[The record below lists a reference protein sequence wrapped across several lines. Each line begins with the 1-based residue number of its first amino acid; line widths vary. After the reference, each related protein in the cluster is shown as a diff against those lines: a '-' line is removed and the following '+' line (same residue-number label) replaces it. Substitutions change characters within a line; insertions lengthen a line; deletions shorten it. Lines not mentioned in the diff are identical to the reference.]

1 MTRSIKSKD
10 GRGGKDIK
18 VNYKLDSGGEF
29 DIMGRDSSTELKN
42 RSIKLKHK
50 KRVFI
55 RIKRAKIKI
64 GERRSM
70 KTKKTLFL
78 TLTFLMVVLAVGC
91 QKSQT
96 EAEAEAAAQD
106 FKWQVD
112 KFADLRILRYQVPG
126 FEELPLAQKELI
138 YYLSEAALCGRDI
151 MFDQNYKHN
160 LTIRRTLDAIVEG
173 YKGDRTDPQ
182 WDKFIVYTKRVWFS
196 NGIHHHYATDKF
208 IPEFSADYF
217 EALVKESEGVEF
229 PLAEGKTLDDLITL
243 LNPILFDPAVDA
255 KKISQDS
262 TKDLIV
268 NSAVNF
274 YEGVTQKEVEEYYNS
289 IRDEDDPTPIWY
301 GLNSRVVKKNGKV
314 VEEVASVSGLYGP
327 AIQKIVYW
335 LEKAAGVAENDQQR
349 QVIEKLIEYYE
360 TGDLEKFDE
369 YNILWVKDTKSM
381 VDFVNGFIEQY
392 QDPMGI
398 KGSWESVVNFKD
410 LVATKRTDTISAN
423 AQWFEDNSPVDPRFK
438 KKEVKGVTAKV
449 ITAAMLGGDCY
460 PATPIGINLPNANW
474 IRKNHG
480 SKSVTIENITYAY
493 NQSSLDSGSGK
504 EFSFSEEELERAK
517 KYGAHAGNIHTDL
530 HEVLGHGSGQL
541 LPGVSSEVLKNYN
554 TPVEESRADLFAL
567 YYIMDDK
574 MVELGLLPNLDAARA
589 SYDAYI
595 KNGLMTQLR
604 RIQLGKTIEQAHMRG
619 RALIAYWVY
628 EKGQPENVI
637 SKEIKDSKTYFVIN
651 DYQKLRQLFGELL
664 KEVQRITSEGDYE
677 AAKDLVE
684 TYGVQIDQ
692 ELHKEVL
699 DRYAKLNLAAYG
711 GFMNPF
717 YTPVVE
723 DGKVVDVKIAYPDN
737 YVMQMLRYGKTY
749 SYLH

>member
-1 MTRSIKSKD
+1 MI
-10 GRGGKDIK
+10 
-18 VNYKLDSGGEF
+18 VA
-29 DIMGRDSSTELKN
+29 
-42 RSIKLKHK
+42 
-50 KRVFI
+50 V
-55 RIKRAKIKI
+55 
-64 GERRSM
+64 
-70 KTKKTLFL
+70 
-78 TLTFLMVVLAVGC
+78 VGC
-91 QKSQT
+91 QKSRT
-96 EAEAEAAAQD
+96 EPEAEATAPD

-160 LTIRRTLDAIVEG
+160 LAIRRTLDAIVEG
-173 YKGDRTDPQ
+173 YKGDRADPQ
-182 WDKFIVYTKRVWFS
+182 WEKFMLYTKRVWFS

-208 IPEFSADYF
+208 IPEFSTEYF
-217 EALVKESEGVEF
+217 EMLVKESEGVDF
-229 PLAEGKTLDDLITL
+229 PLAEGQSLDDLL
-243 LNPILFDPAVDA
+243 ASLNPILFDPTVDA
-255 KKISQDS
+255 KKISQDP
-262 TKDLIV
+262 TKDLV
-268 NSAVNF
+268 VHSAVNF
-274 YEGVTQKEVEEYYNS
+274 YEGVTQKEVEDYYMS
-289 IRDEDDPTPIWY
+289 IRVEDDPTPIWY
-301 GLNSRVVKKNGKV
+301 GLNSRVVKKDGKV
-314 VEEVASVSGLYGP
+314 VEEVASSNGLYGP

-349 QVIEKLIEYYE
+349 QVIEKLVEYYK

-369 YNILWVKDTKSM
+369 YNILWVNDTESM
-381 VDFVNGFIEQY
+381 VDFINGFIEQY

-410 LVATKRTDTISAN
+410 LAATKRTETISAN
-423 AQWFEDNSPVDPRFK
+423 AQWFEDNSPIDPRFK

-480 SKSVTIENITYAY
+480 SKSVTLENIMHAL
-493 NQSSLDSGSGK
+493 NQSSLESGLGK
-504 EFSFSEEELERAK
+504 EFSYSEEELERAK
-517 KYGAHAGNIHTDL
+517 KYGALAGNINIDL

-541 LPGVSSEVLKNYN
+541 LPGVKAEMLKNYN
-554 TPVEESRADLFAL
+554 TPVEEARADLFAL

-574 MVELGLLPNLDAARA
+574 MVELGLLPNQDAAKA

-595 KNGLMTQLR
+595 KNGLMTQLK
-604 RIQLGKTIEQAHMRG
+604 RIELGKTIEQAHMRG
-619 RALIAYWVY
+619 RALISYWAYK
-628 EKGQPENVI
+628 KGQPENVI
-637 SKEIKDSKTYFVIN
+637 SKEIKEGKTYFVIN
-651 DYQKLRQLFGELL
+651 DYQKLRQLFGALL

-677 AAKDLVE
+677 AARDLVE
-684 TYGVQIDQ
+684 TYGVQIDH
-692 ELHKEVL
+692 ELHREVL
-699 DRYAKLNLAAYG
+699 DRFAKLNLAAYS
-711 GFMNPF
+711 GFLNPL

-723 DGKVVDVKIAYPDN
+723 DGKIVDVKISYPDD